1 MLEYTSRQVTQLIR
15 QYEMFLKSLNILT
28 SDFDKDKIYIQMNKI
43 EEKILEETNTIYEE
57 EYMLLLGS
65 TTYLVNEEKERLL
78 CLIKLIEDRI
88 KYVKER
94 RSKHKEATGYN
105 VNYPEILGEDK
116 IGEFKRNIRIIDK
129 FNENKKKENQ
139 LSIEINELDANIS
152 EAVKK
157 IKNNKNLNTTLE
169 KKMINLLTKVF
180 DKLELYKLTEEKD
193 AIEQEYNELE
203 YSLTKAKENVKK
215 AKISGRDE
223 IVIECDS
230 LLSSITLEYEKFY
243 MITIYTPNAK
253 RELERLDYRMI
264 WEDEVRKYLLKLNET
279 KPVIVCGDLN
289 VAHKEIDLKNPKT
302 NRRNAG
308 FTDEERGKMTE
319 LLDAGFIDSFR
330 YLYPEKEEAYTW
342 WSYMGRAREKNVGWR
357 IDYFITSKDIEKNI
371 KEASIYPEVY
381 GSDHCP
387 VGLEINI

>member
-94 RSKHKEATGYN
+94 RNKHKEATGYN

-157 IKNNKNLNTTLE
+157 IKNNKNLNT
-169 KKMINLLTKVF
+169 
-180 DKLELYKLTEEKD
+180 
-193 AIEQEYNELE
+193 
-203 YSLTKAKENVKK
+203 
-215 AKISGRDE
+215 
-223 IVIECDS
+223 
-230 LLSSITLEYEKFY
+230 
-243 MITIYTPNAK
+243 
-253 RELERLDYRMI
+253 
-264 WEDEVRKYLLKLNET
+264 
-279 KPVIVCGDLN
+279 
-289 VAHKEIDLKNPKT
+289 
-302 NRRNAG
+302 
-308 FTDEERGKMTE
+308 
-319 LLDAGFIDSFR
+319 
-330 YLYPEKEEAYTW
+330 
-342 WSYMGRAREKNVGWR
+342 
-357 IDYFITSKDIEKNI
+357 
-371 KEASIYPEVY
+371 
-381 GSDHCP
+381 
-387 VGLEINI
+387 